1 MRFELCCS
9 VLRDRANIVKR
20 IAKDSSF
27 LSLACDIFQL
37 LLVVFTPHGNHP
49 SMVSLSEN
57 ASRICEDFSLGSP
70 RNFCRTSS
78 KFARGIL
85 NPWSGRRISRGLL
98 IVVSPL
104 LIPLPPFSFVRSF
117 VRVQT
122 RSFISRFAVNRVSPE
137 NSYYYS

>member
-1 MRFELCCS
+1 ML
-9 VLRDRANIVKR
+9 LR
-20 IAKDSSF
+20 SSRQSKHCYKNCKGF
-27 LSLACDIFQL
+27 L
-37 LLVVFTPHGNHP
+37 
-49 SMVSLSEN
+49 VSLSCLRYFSTPPSCLHPSWKPSLDGFLKRERLTHP
-57 ASRICEDFSLGSP
+57 SRFLPRFSP

-104 LIPLPPFSFVRSF
+104 LILSPTILLRSF